1 MTVDSN
7 DIASGS
13 TGFATNVIRQN
24 YTMAGNIM
32 YNLQMLKMIGN
43 LAKNN
48 NFFTQFHLPQY
59 TRTKII
65 SLGIRRAPRP
75 YRRSRAG
82 TKLFQ
87 SIHRRITVHTLTS
100 TNQATRSIQLHLLRT
115 LDKCDCV
122 KTKLVTLSVINA
134 RSITPKIHQ
143 FQQELLEHH
152 MDICRITETWIK
164 QDDIEATTREI
175 APSGYKILSSPR

>member
-1 MTVDSN
+1 
-7 DIASGS
+7 
-13 TGFATNVIRQN
+13 
-24 YTMAGNIM
+24 M
-32 YNLQMLKMIGN
+32 YNLQWLKMIGT

-75 YRRSRAG
+75 CRRSRAG
-82 TKLFQ
+82 AKLFQ
-87 SIHRRITVHTLTS
+87 SIHQRIMDRTLTS
-100 TNQATRSIQLHLLRT
+100 TNRATRSIQLHLLRT
-115 LDKCDCV
+115 FNKCDCV

-152 MDICRITETWIK
+152 TDICRITETWIK
-164 QDDIEATTREI
+164 QDDIEATYKRHCTIWIQNTIIAKINWPTRRWNSI
-175 APSGYKILSSPR
+175 SLSWSLQC

>member
-1 MTVDSN
+1 MIIGKLILTVDSN

-13 TGFATNVIRQN
+13 TGFATNLIRQN
-24 YTMAGNIM
+24 YTMARNIM
-32 YNLQMLKMIGN
+32 YNLQMLKMIGT

-65 SLGIRRAPRP
+65 SLGIRRAPRL

-87 SIHRRITVHTLTS
+87 SIHQRITDCTLTS
-100 TNQATRSIQLHLLRT
+100 TN
-115 LDKCDCV
+115 
-122 KTKLVTLSVINA
+122 
-134 RSITPKIHQ
+134 
-143 FQQELLEHH
+143 
-152 MDICRITETWIK
+152 
-164 QDDIEATTREI
+164 
-175 APSGYKILSSPR
+175 